1 MSIKR
6 TNKKTGRHKTLE
18 KCDVA
23 KTMNNNL
30 YLKNFLCKALLLSY
44 RLKNRNK
51 NGYVH
56 D

>member
-30 YLKNFLCKALLLSY
+30 YFKKLSVQSFIVE
-44 RLKNRNK
+44 L
-51 NGYVH
+51 
-56 D
+56 